1 MSKQAKTSRLGKG
14 LSALFGEETQSILQE
29 IQNGTSQDFKSEQLE
44 IDVDKIIANPYQPRK
59 EFEEESLQELKESI
73 LQHGLISPILVRKG
87 VFGYELIA
95 GERRLRASKLANLK
109 AIPAIVVDFNDVE
122 MMEISLI
129 ENIQRKDLNVIE
141 EAMAYANL
149 IEKLGYTQ
157 EEVSVKMNKS
167 RSHITNLLRLLRLPL
182 EVQQFVISGQ
192 LSMGHVRPLITLESS
207 EKMTEIALRA
217 VKENLSVRQVEQLV
231 KAKPKIQ
238 IKISPSPRKEYRYP
252 IQLLEQKFQT
262 KAIIDKHEIKIH
274 FHDTQDLNRILELM
288 GVLEQD

>member
-1 MSKQAKTSRLGKG
+1 MSKQGKSSRLGKG

-44 IDVDKIIANPYQPRK
+44 IDVDKIMANPYQPRK
-59 EFEEESLQELKESI
+59 EFEQESLLELKESI

-87 VFGYELIA
+87 VTGYELIA

-167 RSHITNLLRLLRLPL
+167 RSHITNLLRLLRLPS
-182 EVQQFVISGQ
+182 EVQEYVVSGQ
-192 LSMGHVRPLITLESS
+192 LSMGHVRPLITLDSPL
-207 EKMTEIALRA
+207 KMIELASRA

-231 KAKPKIQ
+231 KAKPMKN
-238 IKISPSPRKEYRYP
+238 IKISPQPRKEYRYP

-262 KAIIDKHEIKIH
+262 KAIIEKHEIKIR
-274 FHDTQDLNRILELM
+274 FNDTQDLNRILELM